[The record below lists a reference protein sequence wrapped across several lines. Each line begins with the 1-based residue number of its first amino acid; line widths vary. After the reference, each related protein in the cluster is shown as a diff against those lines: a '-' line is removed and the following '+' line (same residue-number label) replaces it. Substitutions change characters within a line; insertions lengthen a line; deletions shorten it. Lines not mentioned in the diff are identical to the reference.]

1 MKNKMLFIIL
11 LALIYLLV
19 LQKCNIDSNNIK
31 LSKFIKKEMEFE
43 IQKESLNGII
53 AKQKIE
59 ILESSKELQKYLQE
73 NAQLR
78 EEIKIQSNL
87 ALSLEIENKK
97 LKKVKE
103 EIKEE
108 GNKSSTYELQD
119 QCATMS
125 LTYYREELFLNSLN
139 VSTDLT
145 LSVSQKGTVSAVLS
159 NQCIVVNSMNSLEV
173 VKKQKWWE
181 NGWVRFGAGVL
192 VGSSLIF
199 LK

>member
-1 MKNKMLFIIL
+1 MKNKILFIVFL
-11 LALIYLLV
+11 VFIYLLV

-43 IQKESLNGII
+43 LEKDSLNGII

-59 ILESSKELQKYLQE
+59 LLESSKELQKYLQE
-73 NAQLR
+73 NAKLK

-87 ALSLEIENKK
+87 AFSLEIENKK

-103 EIKEE
+103 EVKE
-108 GNKSSTYELQD
+108 GSKSSTYELQD

-125 LTYYREELFLNSLN
+125 LTHYREELFLNSLK

-145 LSVSQKGTVSAVLS
+145 LSVSQKGTVSAVFS

-173 VKKQKWWE
+173 MKKQKWWE
-181 NGWVRFGAGVL
+181 NGWVRFGAGFL

-199 LK
+199 IK